1 MKCPKCHELGK
12 DRVLESRESP
22 GAETIRRRRECGE
35 CGERFTTY
43 ERIERPTLLVV
54 KRDGS
59 QELFD
64 RKKLGEALV
73 RAVGKF
79 FSVPSYL
86 EELVSE
92 VEERAYKLAEENA
105 IRSIDIGEMILDE
118 LAKKNEVAYVRF
130 ASVYKNFKSVDEFEK
145 ELLKLKPK
153 SGVESKDRSGDL
165 ARSKK

>member
-1 MKCPKCHELGK
+1 MKCPKCQELGK

-22 GAETIRRRRECGE
+22 GSETIRRRRECGE

-64 RKKLGEALV
+64 RKKMTEALV

-79 FSVPSYL
+79 FDSPTYL
-86 EELVSE
+86 EELVSR
-92 VEERAYKLAEENA
+92 VEEEAYKRSEDNA
-105 IRSIDIGEMILDE
+105 IRSTEIGEMILE
-118 LAKKNEVAYVRF
+118 GLAEKNEVAYIRF
-130 ASVYKNFKSVDEFEK
+130 ASVYKNFKNLEEFEE
-145 ELLKLKPK
+145 ELERLR
-153 SGVESKDRSGDL
+153 EQR
-165 ARSKK
+165 

>member
-1 MKCPKCHELGK
+1 MQCPKCHEVGS

-59 QELFD
+59 QEIFD
-64 RKKLGEALV
+64 RKKMGEALV

-79 FSVPSYL
+79 FASPSYL
-86 EELVSE
+86 EELVAE
-92 VEERAYKLAEENA
+92 VEEEAYKRAEDNA
-105 IRSIDIGEMILDE
+105 IKSTDLGEMILDR
-118 LAKKNEVAYVRF
+118 LADKNEVAYIRF
-130 ASVYKNFKSVDEFEK
+130 ASVYRNFKNLQEFES
-145 ELLKLKPK
+145 ELGKLKK
-153 SGVESKDRSGDL
+153 H
-165 ARSKK
+165 KK

>member
-79 FSVPSYL
+79 FSAPSYL

-92 VEERAYKLAEENA
+92 VEEKAYKLAEENA
-105 IRSIDIGEMILDE
+105 IRSVDIGEMILDE
-118 LAKKNEVAYVRF
+118 LAGKNEVAYIRF
-130 ASVYKNFKSVDEFEK
+130 ASVYRNFKDLEEFES
-145 ELLKLKPK
+145 ELAKLKSSEDK
-153 SGVESKDRSGDL
+153 TNKKD
-165 ARSKK
+165 KK